1 MFRTPA
7 PELDMRAGW
16 RAPEL
21 VRVIVNPL
29 KVGRLRRVVTL
40 STRIGLHAA
49 GAVIIAVCVAVM
61 LWNDIGPG
69 PLDVF
74 IAAVRSHTGL
84 PLMFALWATIGA
96 LTLLAWML
104 GRRPGFGTV
113 LGPFVVGPTM
123 QTVLHWLER
132 YDPPSSLLVRLAIQF
147 LAVGV
152 VGIGVGAI
160 NAGRLGVGTGELLAA
175 ATSDRIGHPEQRTRM
190 ALEVSWLAVG
200 VALGGPI
207 GLGTVVVALF
217 IGKSIA
223 NGRRIVDTGIDVSRR
238 QIAAALRT

>member
-1 MFRTPA
+1 MFQTPA

-16 RAPEL
+16 RAPER
-21 VRVIVNPL
+21 VRVLVDPL

-40 STRIGLHAA
+40 STRIALHAA

-74 IAAVRSHTGL
+74 IAAVRTRTGL
-84 PLMFALWATIGA
+84 PLALALWATIGV
-96 LTLLAWML
+96 LTLIAWML

-113 LGPFVVGPTM
+113 LGPIVVGPTM
-123 QTVLHWLER
+123 QWVLHWLER
-132 YDPPSSLLVRLAIQF
+132 FDPPSSLLVRLVIQF

-152 VGIGVGAI
+152 IGLGVGAI
-160 NAGRLGVGTGELLAA
+160 SAGRLGSGTGELLAA
-175 ATSDRIGHPEQRTRM
+175 ATSERSGHPEPRTRL

-207 GLGTVVVALF
+207 GLGTVVVALC
-217 IGKSIA
+217 IGTSIA
-223 NGRRIVDTGIDVSRR
+223 NGRRIVDTGIAASRR
-238 QIAAALRT
+238 QISTALRA

>member
-1 MFRTPA
+1 MFQTPA

-16 RAPEL
+16 RAPERVRAL
-21 VRVIVNPL
+21 VDPL
-29 KVGRLRRVVTL
+29 KVGRLRRVVTV
-40 STRIGLHAA
+40 STRIALHAA

-74 IAAVRSHTGL
+74 IAAVRTRTGL
-84 PLMFALWATIGA
+84 PLTLALWATIGV
-96 LTLLAWML
+96 LTLIAWML

-113 LGPFVVGPTM
+113 LGPIVVGPTM
-123 QTVLHWLER
+123 QWVLHWLER
-132 YDPPSSLLVRLAIQF
+132 FDPPSSLLVRLVVQF

-152 VGIGVGAI
+152 IGLGVGAI
-160 NAGRLGVGTGELLAA
+160 GAGRLGSGTGELLAA
-175 ATSDRIGHPEQRTRM
+175 ATSERSGHSEPRTRL

-207 GLGTVVVALF
+207 GLGTVVVALC

-223 NGRRIVDTGIDVSRR
+223 NGRRIVDTGIAASRR
-238 QIAAALRT
+238 QIATALRA